1 MKRTLGIVL
10 LIALFVTVFAL
21 SGTAQTINLRVAWW
35 GNQTRHDM
43 TIQVMEMFEKK
54 NPGIKLSPEYT
65 SFNGYWDRMAAQAA
79 GSNLADIM
87 QQDYKYITQYVD
99 SGLLIALDRYIG
111 KGLDFSDVADSF
123 LAPGR
128 VYGQLYGVNLGANT
142 YAFAFDADL
151 FERTGIKAPTPD
163 WTWEDYIAT
172 LRELKKKTGKYGDH
186 EFTLCTN
193 NVSGLEHYVRQH
205 GQAFY
210 NADGTALGFDEKL
223 FAEFYKMDLQM
234 TNEGVCA
241 PPEVRLEVTSIENN
255 PMVMKKANMASLW
268 SNQIVAY
275 EKAAGRPLKMA
286 LWPKMKGQK
295 KEGTYLKPS
304 MFFSITRDCRNID
317 ASLKFINYFIN
328 DIEANKVLNAE
339 RGVPISAKV
348 RNAMA
353 SELTGAAKEMF
364 AIVDLAAQHSSPI
377 DPPPPAAF
385 QQVIDTLND
394 VHFKILYKVL
404 TPEQG
409 AKEFF
414 QRANKILADAAK
426 K

>member
-1 MKRTLGIVL
+1 MKRRSIGILL

-21 SGTAQTINLRVAWW
+21 SGYAQPINLRIAWW
-35 GNQTRHDM
+35 GNQTRHDA
-43 TIQVMEMFEKK
+43 TIEVIKMFEKK

-65 SFNGYWDRMAAQAA
+65 SFGGYWDRMAAQAA

-99 SGLLIALDRYIG
+99 SGLLIALDRYVG
-111 KGLDFSDVADSF
+111 NGLNFADVDDSF

-128 VYGQLYGVNLGANT
+128 VYGQLYGINLGANT

-151 FERTGIKAPTPD
+151 FERAGIKAPTPD
-163 WTWEDYIAT
+163 WTWEDYFNT
-172 LRELKKKTGKYGDH
+172 MRQLKAKLGIYGDH
-186 EFTLCTN
+186 ELTLCTN

-205 GQAFY
+205 GQTFY

-223 FAEFYKMDLQM
+223 FAEFYGWDLQL

-255 PMVMKKANMASLW
+255 PMVMKKAAMASIW
-268 SNQIVAY
+268 SNQVVAY
-275 EKAAGRPLKMA
+275 ERAANRPLKMA

-295 KEGTYLKPS
+295 QEGTYLKPS
-304 MFFSITRDCRNID
+304 MFFSITRDCRDID
-317 ASLKFINYFIN
+317 ASLKFIDFFIN
-328 DIEANKVLNAE
+328 DVEAYKYLSVD
-339 RGVPISAKV
+339 RGVPISSKV
-348 RNAMA
+348 RAA
-353 SELTGAAKEMF
+353 LSAEAKGAEKEMF
-364 AIVDLAAQHSSPI
+364 AIVDLAAKHSSPI

-385 QQVIDTLND
+385 KQVIDTLND
-394 VHFKILYKVL
+394 VHFKILYKVI

-426 K
+426 